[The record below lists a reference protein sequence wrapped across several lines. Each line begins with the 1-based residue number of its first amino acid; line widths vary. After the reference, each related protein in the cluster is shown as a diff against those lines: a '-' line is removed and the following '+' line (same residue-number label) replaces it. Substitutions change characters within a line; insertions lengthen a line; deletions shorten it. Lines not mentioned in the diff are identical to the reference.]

1 MADARNTRAG
11 EAQKSDAA
19 KNVGQRTAECAGQNK
34 DWAGQQNSGNKQQ
47 GMGGSNAANIREHMN
62 VIASCGTRVGV
73 VDHVEGDTIKL
84 TKNDSLDGHHHFIP
98 MGWVERVDDSVH
110 LRKNSQET
118 EQGWK
123 TEAAGCGSCGM

>member
-1 MADARNTRAG
+1 MADTRNTMKGGA
-11 EAQKSDAA
+11 EKTDAA
-19 KNVGQRTAECAGQNK
+19 KNVDQRKSECAGSNK
-34 DWAGQQNSGNKQQ
+34 DWVGSKQQ
-47 GMGGSNAANIREHMN
+47 GTGGSNAANIREHMN

-98 MGWVERVDDSVH
+98 VGWVDRVDDAVH

-123 TEAAGCGSCGM
+123 TESAACGSCGM